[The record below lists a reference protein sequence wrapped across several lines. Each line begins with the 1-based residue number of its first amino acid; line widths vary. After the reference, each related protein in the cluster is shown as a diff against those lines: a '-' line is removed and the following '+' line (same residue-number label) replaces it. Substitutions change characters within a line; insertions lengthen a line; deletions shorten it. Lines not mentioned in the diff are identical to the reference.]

1 MRNLILFFSF
11 AFVLLSCNHSKVVTT
26 ESSNGEYDVLLVS
39 EFGGSGSDEI
49 QILNSKQEFYTLWE
63 ELMGQSADEAPS
75 FDVDEEMIIVKS
87 FKSNRTGGSEYEVR
101 ELIQKNNTIKIYYS
115 VDSPSEIATQ
125 VITNP
130 VIIIKSQK
138 INNPNIEFILQID

>member
-1 MRNLILFFSF
+1 MRNLILFLSF
-11 AFVLLSCNHSKVVTT
+11 ALFLLSCNHSKVVTT
-26 ESSNGEYDVLLVS
+26 ENLYGEYDVLLLS
-39 EFGGSGSDEI
+39 EFGGSGFDEI

-75 FDVDEEMIIVKS
+75 FDADKEMIIVKS

-101 ELIQKNNTIKIYYS
+101 ELVQKNNTIKVYYS

>member
-75 FDVDEEMIIVKS
+75 FDVDKEMIIVKS

-101 ELIQKNNTIKIYYS
+101 ELVQKNNTIKVYYS

>member
-1 MRNLILFFSF
+1 MRNLILFSSF
-11 AFVLLSCNHSKVVTT
+11 ALFLLSCNHSKVVTT
-26 ESSNGEYDVLLVS
+26 ENLYGEYDVLLLS
-39 EFGGSGSDEI
+39 EFGGSGFDEI

-75 FDVDEEMIIVKS
+75 FDADEEMIIVKS

-101 ELIQKNNTIKIYYS
+101 ELVQKNNTIKVYYS

-138 INNPNIEFILQID
+138 VNNPNIEFILQID

>member
-1 MRNLILFFSF
+1 MRNLILFLSF
-11 AFVLLSCNHSKVVTT
+11 ALFLLSCNHSKVVTT
-26 ESSNGEYDVLLVS
+26 ENLYGEYDVLLVS

-75 FDVDEEMIIVKS
+75 FDVDKEMIIVKS
-87 FKSNRTGGSEYEVR
+87 FKSNRTGGSEYEVH
-101 ELIQKNNTIKIYYS
+101 ELVQKNNTIKVYYS

-138 INNPNIEFILQID
+138 VNNPNIEFILQID

>member
-1 MRNLILFFSF
+1 MRNLILFLSF
-11 AFVLLSCNHSKVVTT
+11 ALFLLSCNHSKVVTT
-26 ESSNGEYDVLLVS
+26 ENLYGEYDVLLLS
-39 EFGGSGSDEI
+39 EFGGSGFDEI

-75 FDVDEEMIIVKS
+75 FDVDKEMIIVKS

-101 ELIQKNNTIKIYYS
+101 ELVQKNNTIKVYYS

>member
-75 FDVDEEMIIVKS
+75 FDVDKEMIIVKS

-101 ELIQKNNTIKIYYS
+101 ELVQKNNTIKVYYS

-138 INNPNIEFILQID
+138 VNNPNIEFILQID

>member
-1 MRNLILFFSF
+1 MRNLILFLSF
-11 AFVLLSCNHSKVVTT
+11 ALFLLSCNHSKVVTT
-26 ESSNGEYDVLLVS
+26 ENLYGEYDVLLLS
-39 EFGGSGSDEI
+39 EFGGSGFDEI

-75 FDVDEEMIIVKS
+75 FDVDKEMIIVKS

-101 ELIQKNNTIKIYYS
+101 ELVQKNNTIKVYYS

-138 INNPNIEFILQID
+138 VNNPNIEFIRQID

>member
-1 MRNLILFFSF
+1 MRNLILFLSF
-11 AFVLLSCNHSKVVTT
+11 ALFLLSCNHSKVVTT
-26 ESSNGEYDVLLVS
+26 ENLYGEYDVLLLS
-39 EFGGSGSDEI
+39 EFGGSGFDEI

-75 FDVDEEMIIVKS
+75 FDVDKEMIIVKS
-87 FKSNRTGGSEYEVR
+87 FKSNRTGGTEYEVR
-101 ELIQKNNTIKIYYS
+101 ELVQKNNTIKVYYS

>member
-1 MRNLILFFSF
+1 MRNLILFLSF
-11 AFVLLSCNHSKVVTT
+11 ALFLLSCNHSKVVTT
-26 ESSNGEYDVLLVS
+26 ENLHGEYDVLLLS
-39 EFGGSGSDEI
+39 EFGGSGFDEI

-75 FDVDEEMIIVKS
+75 FDVDKEMIIVKS

-101 ELIQKNNTIKIYYS
+101 ELVQKNNTIKVYYS